1 MLPGVVAIVLPP
13 ASAEAPRYDRLMA
26 GVGHTS
32 QECDVVIV
40 GAGVIGC
47 AVAHELARRGLR
59 TVVVEARAVGRG
71 ATQASAGVLAPFIEA
86 PAEGPLQALTVES
99 LGMYDRF
106 VATVSEEANLPV
118 EYRRCGTIEVA
129 RDSGS
134 VRRLKTLGEWAR
146 SRGVDARW
154 VEASEIGRLEPALAP
169 TSGGLIVSEHGY
181 VRVGQLTDAL
191 AAAARRHGAAIHDS
205 CRAEQLSSVGD
216 GVRLT
221 TSDGA
226 YRARFVVVAAGS
238 WSGAIA
244 PETEVI
250 PVRGQLL
257 YVKWQGPAITRVLW
271 SDHCYLV
278 PWVDGTLLVG
288 ATVEHAGFDER
299 VTAAGV
305 QQLLNAASEV
315 LPGIADATFIEAR
328 VGLRPA
334 TPTGLPTIR
343 RSAEHPSIIYA
354 TGHFRNGILLAP
366 LTARLVAELIC

>member
-1 MLPGVVAIVLPP
+1 MV
-13 ASAEAPRYDRLMA
+13 
-26 GVGHTS
+26 GVGHGS
-32 QECDVVIV
+32 QECDVVVI
-40 GAGVIGC
+40 GGGVIGC
-47 AVAHELARRGLR
+47 AIAHEVARRGLR

-99 LGMYDRF
+99 LAMYDRF
-106 VATVSEEANLPV
+106 IATVSADANV
-118 EYRRCGTIEVA
+118 AIEYRRCGTLEVA

-146 SRGVDARW
+146 SKGVDARW
-154 VEASEIGRLEPALAP
+154 VEASEITRLEPALAP
-169 TSGGLIVSEHGY
+169 TSGGLMVSEHGY
-181 VRVGQLTDAL
+181 VRAAQLTAAL
-191 AAAARRHGAAIHDS
+191 ETAARRHGAAVHDR
-205 CRAEQLSSVGD
+205 CRVEQVSSTDD
-216 GVRLT
+216 GVTVR
-221 TSDGA
+221 TSDGS
-226 YRARFVVVAAGS
+226 YRAQFAVVAAGS

-244 PETEVI
+244 PETEVS

-257 YVKWQGPAITRVLW
+257 YVSWQGPAITRVLW
-271 SDHCYLV
+271 TDHCYLV
-278 PWVDGTLLVG
+278 PWLDGTLLVG
-288 ATVEHAGFDER
+288 ATVERAGFDER

-315 LPGIADATFIEAR
+315 LPGIADATFVEAR

-334 TPTGLPTIR
+334 TPTGLPIIR

-366 LTARLVAELIC
+366 LTARLVAGLIC